1 MGGTRWNWS
10 RPSIAPR
17 KRGNASA
24 CPWHANVGRIGRWG
38 KDVAYFV
45 HQLLTDEPFAG
56 LVSLN
61 VSRDAQEILQAGI
74 QSLASG
80 AEVGLPLKA
89 YLEG

>member
-1 MGGTRWNWS
+1 
-10 RPSIAPR
+10 
-17 KRGNASA
+17 
-24 CPWHANVGRIGRWG
+24 
-38 KDVAYFV
+38 VAYFV

-56 LVSLN
+56 LVSLK